1 MTLRRHH
8 NSNRRKLEFQTGVT
22 ERIGDRALSTSGVTL
37 AYTPHH
43 ASRSLRP
50 GYRAEKCSSR

>member
-22 ERIGDRALSTSGVTL
+22 ERIGGRALSTSGVTP

-43 ASRSLRP
+43 DKGCLR
-50 GYRAEKCSSR
+50 